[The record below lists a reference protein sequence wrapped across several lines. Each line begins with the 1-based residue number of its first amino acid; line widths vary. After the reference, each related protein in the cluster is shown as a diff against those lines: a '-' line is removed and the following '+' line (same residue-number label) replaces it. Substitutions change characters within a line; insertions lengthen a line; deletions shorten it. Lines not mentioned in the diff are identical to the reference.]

1 MKKIKA
7 IIFDFDGTLIDSEI
21 LHFMSWNKAMQ
32 PYNVALTKDDYF
44 ENFVGIPSIGNAE
57 LILSRHNIAQTAA
70 QLVEAKG
77 AALLSLSDEVDTP
90 FMKNAE
96 KSLAFLARKKVP
108 MSIVSGSKRDD
119 ILRVVKRKSIERYF
133 EHIISCDD
141 VKVSKPDPE
150 GYLSCVQKMGFAK
163 HEYLVFED
171 TVTGTLAA
179 KNAGLTCFAV
189 QHEVKYHDDLLKAG
203 ADKVF
208 IDLDGALESV
218 YI

>member
-1 MKKIKA
+1 MKQFKA

-21 LHFMSWNKAMQ
+21 LHFMSWNKALQ
-32 PYNVALTKDDYF
+32 PFDIALTKEDYF

-57 LILSRHNIAQTAA
+57 LILSRHNIAQTPT

-77 AALLSLSDEVDTP
+77 TALLSLSDEIDTP
-90 FMKNAE
+90 FMPYAE
-96 KSLAFLARKKVP
+96 KSLAFLANKKVP

-119 ILRVVKRKSIERYF
+119 IIRVLKRKNITHYF

-141 VKVSKPDPE
+141 VKISKPDPE
-150 GYLSCVQKMGFAK
+150 GYLSCVAKMGFAK

-171 TVTGTLAA
+171 TATGTLAA
-179 KNAGLTCFAV
+179 KNAGLICFAV
-189 QHEVKYHDDLLKAG
+189 QHEQKYHEDLLKAG

-208 IDLDGALESV
+208 LDLDAAFEFV
-218 YI
+218 FI